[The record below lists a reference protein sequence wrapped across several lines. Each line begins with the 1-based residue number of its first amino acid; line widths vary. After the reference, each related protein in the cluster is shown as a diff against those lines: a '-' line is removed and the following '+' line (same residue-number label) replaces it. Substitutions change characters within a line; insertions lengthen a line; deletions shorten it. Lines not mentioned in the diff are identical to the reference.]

1 MREQFDMVLVRQDFA
16 EGFLGSATAEAVQ
29 PVGRHA
35 THHLQ
40 TAEDVAVE
48 YLGAVSASH
57 SCLTGDQQQCYP

>member
-1 MREQFDMVLVRQDFA
+1 MVLDWQEFA
-16 EGFLGSATAEAVQ
+16 EGFIGSAMVVAVQ

-48 YLGAVSASH
+48 YLGAVFASH
-57 SCLTGDQQQCYP
+57 SRLIGGQQQCYP